1 MSDDTPDSLIP
12 YDEIVQEAL
21 RAVVGRVLGAVE
33 RGGGTL
39 PGNHHFYITFKT
51 HAPGVNI
58 PQHLRERFPDEMT
71 IVLQNKFWDL
81 AVSDEGFTVGLSF
94 NQLPAK
100 LVIPFAAITAFVDP
114 AVDFGLQF
122 QAAVGDME
130 PASHEDAENDPD
142 AEQGSAQ
149 DVGTADDGSNV
160 VTVDFG
166 RKK

>member
-1 MSDDTPDSLIP
+1 
-12 YDEIVQEAL
+12 
-21 RAVVGRVLGAVE
+21 
-33 RGGGTL
+33 
-39 PGNHHFYITFKT
+39 
-51 HAPGVNI
+51 
-58 PQHLRERFPDEMT
+58 MT

-81 AVSDEGFTVGLSF
+81 AVSDEGFVVGLSF
-94 NQLPAK
+94 NQIPAK

-122 QAAVGDME
+122 QAAVGDIE
-130 PASHEDAENDPD
+130 PAAHEDAENDPD
-142 AEQGSAQ
+142 AEQGSTQ